1 MIEGDRE
8 MSGGLRHHND
18 EETGRAMRLDTNH
31 PKQDHYSHGGNQ
43 CVRADGK
50 GVRDTARSRSQKF
63 LDTTDVVRDVE
74 NLTHQKMPG
83 KEWGLFSAGV
93 KIAISVRRD
102 SAVKLI
108 DGLQVKVLPVQ
119 VTQLGTVVISG
130 DGAGDQTVGSR

>member
-1 MIEGDRE
+1 M
-8 MSGGLRHHND
+8 
-18 EETGRAMRLDTNH
+18 A
-31 PKQDHYSHGGNQ
+31 
-43 CVRADGK
+43 
-50 GVRDTARSRSQKF
+50 
-63 LDTTDVVRDVE
+63 VE
-74 NLTHQKMPG
+74 NLTHQKMPE

-130 DGAGDQTVGSR
+130 DGAGDQTVGSRM